1 MPDALTGREQEVL
14 KLMTSGI
21 SNGEIAAAL
30 RLSEGTVRNHVSNI
44 LSKLGVS
51 DRTRAVLIAI
61 QKRLV

>member
-1 MPDALTGREQEVL
+1 
-14 KLMTSGI
+14 MTSGI